1 MIKCASSHSIQF
13 YDLFKMQFLSKYIGK
28 KWWLDKQLLRIA
40 FLKVFALFGI
50 AYLQKCIVICES
62 RYVNSYPDLTLF
74 TGIQYIKFTA
84 VGERAV
90 HITIT
95 KNMS

>member
-1 MIKCASSHSIQF
+1 MCLYTFFVSLTYLSLPRPYLMIH
-13 YDLFKMQFLSKYIGK
+13 
-28 KWWLDKQLLRIA
+28 
-40 FLKVFALFGI
+40 
-50 AYLQKCIVICES
+50 
-62 RYVNSYPDLTLF
+62 LTLF

-95 KNMS
+95 KKICRNAAHAQ

>member
-1 MIKCASSHSIQF
+1 MIH
-13 YDLFKMQFLSKYIGK
+13 
-28 KWWLDKQLLRIA
+28 
-40 FLKVFALFGI
+40 LK
-50 AYLQKCIVICES
+50 
-62 RYVNSYPDLTLF
+62 LF

-95 KNMS
+95 KKICRNFVVMQRTLSNYSCFTICKRQVNFSVSWLQQNILQYYPVNIRQIYTGYRYPAHPYCRYDASTSKD